1 MLRLILLAVLLLLV
15 FVGGL
20 AVALFHFY
28 GWKGMVAFPF
38 ILLLLVWGGKF
49 IIGKLIKRF
58 ALGLFSMK
66 SSALRGATMTV
77 HSITPVPKP
86 PEVEEEEDKKE
97 DEPSDEEEKEEE
109 EEDEGEGE
117 EEPKEYFAVD
127 LTVTPEESSQG
138 RVWEPGEFI
147 LTSAKIKSL
156 EELEE
161 NELGTADQV
170 LIWDG
175 SKFGPD
181 DDCKYPGVQR
191 LKVTFAVKPGT
202 AKAWLHYYAE
212 TIGSLDLPPWKPACA
227 NS

>member
-49 IIGKLIKRF
+49 VIGKLIKRF

-86 PEVEEEEDKKE
+86 PEVEEEEEQADEEAQAGE
-97 DEPSDEEEKEEE
+97 DENEDEEEEA
-109 EEDEGEGE
+109 
-117 EEPKEYFAVD
+117 EPKEYFAVD
-127 LTVTPEESSQG
+127 LTVMPKESSQG

-161 NELGTADQV
+161 NEVGTADQV
-170 LIWDG
+170 RIWDG
-175 SKFGPD
+175 AKFGPD

-191 LKVTFAVKPGT
+191 LKVTFAVKRGT

-212 TIGSLDLPPWKPACA
+212 AIGSLDLPPWKPAAA